1 MGHDNLWVFFL
12 NNIFIFLDWQRWAT
26 IELSFL
32 TLFGWNV
39 LVDKPP
45 YRDKVTFIEGLQL
58 T

>member
-1 MGHDNLWVFFL
+1 MGHDNFVSFFSEYF
-12 NNIFIFLDWQRWAT
+12 FIFLDWQRWAT

-45 YRDKVTFIEGLQL
+45 YRDKVSFIEG
-58 T
+58 